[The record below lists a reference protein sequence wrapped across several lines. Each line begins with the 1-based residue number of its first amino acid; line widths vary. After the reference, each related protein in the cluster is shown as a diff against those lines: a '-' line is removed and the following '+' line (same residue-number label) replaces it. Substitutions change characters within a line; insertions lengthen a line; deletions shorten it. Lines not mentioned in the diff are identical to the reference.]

1 MRISKLFRRA
11 SIPCAGVALG
21 FAALGNLLQSY
32 AEAFHILCGLISLF
46 FVVLLIGKLLV
57 DGKSLRKAMGN
68 PIQAS
73 VAGTLS
79 MAIMLLSTYIAAQA
93 HVVAFVIWVAAV
105 YAHITLIVW
114 FTRQYFLKS
123 FKLERVFASYF
134 IVYVGIVVAS
144 VTAPAFGMQ
153 SFGNVAFWFGL
164 ACFVALLFP
173 VTKRYVQVKETPQ
186 AALPIFCIYAAPASL
201 CVAGYVQSGQPEVF
215 AAGICPSCYCKLHL
229 CGRTPQA
236 AKASEA
242 SFLSELCLV
251 HLSLCHQRY
260 RDEAGG
266 RGVSEGGHVDCLA
279 GSGGDRRDGACGC
292 TLPLCGAALL

>member
-93 HVVAFVIWVAAV
+93 HVMAFVIWIAAV
-105 YAHITLIVW
+105 CAHITLIVW

-144 VTAPAFGMQ
+144 VTAPAFGM
-153 SFGNVAFWFGL
+153 
-164 ACFVALLFP
+164 
-173 VTKRYVQVKETPQ
+173 
-186 AALPIFCIYAAPASL
+186 
-201 CVAGYVQSGQPEVF
+201 
-215 AAGICPSCYCKLHL
+215 
-229 CGRTPQA
+229 
-236 AKASEA
+236 
-242 SFLSELCLV
+242 
-251 HLSLCHQRY
+251 
-260 RDEAGG
+260 
-266 RGVSEGGHVDCLA
+266 
-279 GSGGDRRDGACGC
+279 
-292 TLPLCGAALL
+292 